1 MPPGH
6 GKVVLRAS
14 DVAGGCDP
22 AGGGCGAVPT
32 ADTEACA
39 AGQCPLK
46 GPLARECPAPPPRR
60 PTLGRPIFGSTP
72 SAPPAAQSD
81 ALPDAPLGAPPDALH
96 ESSELPSPAVLGN
109 ADKVEHLTTQIQQLR
124 DALAAAEATILQLR
138 AALSAATAQAHPADP
153 GPAAQLAGGGA
164 QEQHKPNGK
173 CRNRRRHRKRGR
185 RQQPGPE
192 EVGAEAQDPEEPAR
206 EGQGAKAAAGADPA
220 PRREQRGEQY
230 AEEQGAAWADD
241 WEALEGQEEELD
253 AAPSQSTTS
262 APPPPGLQASP
273 AAPEACWIC
282 SWCGVWNY
290 HATFFCSSPQCGR
303 PRLGEDDYPA
313 PAAALDTSACCFP
326 DRLFP
331 VGGQHT
337 CSEAGSWPVGPAEAL
352 GADCYQVQ
360 VGIVAPQ
367 CAGDLTPAPPPQ
379 RQLPP
384 GRVYAQPVIPM
395 LVPITPACPPP
406 VPEPADPRQA
416 LGEELHPRV
425 AGLCP
430 ARANMITGMLLERG
444 GSYAQ
449 LLIDDAQLL
458 ASEVLTAWQ
467 VLVAAEGPQSAQPTA
482 PAPAAS
488 TPAQAPDSP
497 RGQQKKPYIPS
508 YLRRQPVVPAQ
519 PAAPTPAPAPAPP
532 CGRRNEPYV
541 APFLRRRQRL

>member
-220 PRREQRGEQY
+220 PRREQRGPTTGKRWKGRRRSLTQRPRR
-230 AEEQGAAWADD
+230 ALHQRHPRPASRPPRPPPRPAGSAAGAGCGTTTPPFSAA
-241 WEALEGQEEELD
+241 ARSA
-253 AAPSQSTTS
+253 AAPASERTTTPR
-262 APPPPGLQASP
+262 PPPHWTLPRAAS
-273 AAPEACWIC
+273 
-282 SWCGVWNY
+282 
-290 HATFFCSSPQCGR
+290 
-303 PRLGEDDYPA
+303 
-313 PAAALDTSACCFP
+313 
-326 DRLFP
+326 
-331 VGGQHT
+331 
-337 CSEAGSWPVGPAEAL
+337 
-352 GADCYQVQ
+352 
-360 VGIVAPQ
+360 
-367 CAGDLTPAPPPQ
+367 
-379 RQLPP
+379 
-384 GRVYAQPVIPM
+384 
-395 LVPITPACPPP
+395 
-406 VPEPADPRQA
+406 
-416 LGEELHPRV
+416 
-425 AGLCP
+425 
-430 ARANMITGMLLERG
+430 
-444 GSYAQ
+444 
-449 LLIDDAQLL
+449 LIDCSQ
-458 ASEVLTAWQ
+458 W
-467 VLVAAEGPQSAQPTA
+467 EG
-482 PAPAAS
+482 S
-488 TPAQAPDSP
+488 TPAQRLAPGPWGRRRRLARTATRCRSVSSLRSAQVTSPPPRPRSVSCRRAGSTPSRSSPCWSPSP
-497 RGQQKKPYIPS
+497 R
-508 YLRRQPVVPAQ
+508 PA
-519 PAAPTPAPAPAPP
+519 PRPCRSPPTPARPW
-532 CGRRNEPYV
+532 GRSSTQGWRGCARPG
-541 APFLRRRQRL
+541 RT